1 LVDEFVEVRGWKA
14 IGQKINAYEVLEVKQ
29 LEPKPEEVVVV
40 EVPQTIDISSE
51 NDSENL
57 DNQDDDKQ
65 LALF

>member
-1 LVDEFVEVRGWKA
+1 MDEFVEVRGWKA

-29 LEPKPEEVVVV
+29 LEPKAEEVLSEQSPVGSEQSLDVN
-40 EVPQTIDISSE
+40 SE
-51 NDSENL
+51 NI